1 MFITKKHLPR
11 RAVLKAAGVSLA
23 LPFLDA
29 MVPAGTALAQT
40 AAVPRLRTGFFYIPH
55 GAIMGNTSHGP
66 SLDKWTPSGS
76 GATFKLSPILASL
89 EPYKKYVSSFGN
101 LQNAATAG
109 SVHSFTPATWLSAT
123 RPDTGAPR
131 AHMATTLDQVIA
143 KIIGQETPLPSLEV
157 AAETTVQSAAGGGGY
172 YSTLSFR
179 DAESPLPMEPNPRK
193 VFLQLF
199 GEGDTPQERATI
211 NTRTSSL
218 LDLILEGTKSLKG
231 NLGNGDRAA
240 LDGYLESVREVER
253 RTQKAGAKDLSAL
266 TIPEAPVG
274 EQDAFAE
281 QVKLMFDLVA
291 LAYQA
296 DLTRVASY
304 IMAAEGTNRTVQP
317 HRYSGFLPS
326 RLTPRQRSDENRK
339 AGQDPDVAPR
349 AVCGLRQED
358 GGDARRSGI
367 AARSLDLHVRIEHEQ
382 QRPTRQL
389 PGAEHRGWRRQR
401 QDEARW
407 PAYRAAGAHAD
418 RESPPDAASE
428 GRCRTRRVRR
438 QHGHDRGGLRVMA
451 VSLNRRDVLKG
462 ALGVFATWTSS
473 RVLSAQQAFGGVRR
487 LTDQMTVV
495 DGGGSNVL
503 AFFTG
508 EGFVLVDGGAP
519 KSFEKV
525 MASLDANAKVNTLFN
540 THHHVDQTGNN
551 EMFSAGTKIVAHKRT
566 LEWMSADHWIQADD
580 RYEKARPKVARP
592 TETFLA
598 SGSLNTGRRADRLRV
613 PASGPYERRYLCPL
627 QECKRSGGGRR
638 GIAAARSRAR
648 LPDRSVDRRARGCDG
663 CPPDARE

>member
-1 MFITKKHLPR
+1 MFITKKHIPR

-29 MVPAGTALAQT
+29 MVPAGTVLAQT
-40 AAVPRLRTGFFYIPH
+40 AAVPKLRTGFFYIPH

-76 GATFKLSPILASL
+76 GATFTLSPILASL

-211 NTRTSSL
+211 NTRTNSL

-231 NLGNGDRAA
+231 SLGTGDRAV

-253 RTQKAGAKDLSAL
+253 RTQKAASKDLSAF

-274 EQDAFAE
+274 ELDAFAE

-304 IMAAEGTNRTVQP
+304 IMAAEGTNRTYN
-317 HRYSGFLPS
+317 HIGI
-326 RLTPRQRSDENRK
+326 
-339 AGQDPDVAPR
+339 PDSFHPVSHHAN
-349 AVCGLRQED
+349 
-358 GGDARRSGI
+358 
-367 AARSLDLHVRIEHEQ
+367 DLARIEKLAKIQTWHLEQ
-382 QRPTRQL
+382 FA
-389 PGAEHRGWRRQR
+389 GFIKKMAETPDGQGSLLDHSIFMYGSNMSNS
-401 QDEARW
+401 
-407 PAYRAAGAHAD
+407 D
-418 RESPPDAASE
+418 R
-428 GRCRTRRVRR
+428 
-438 QHGHDRGGLRVMA
+438 HD
-451 VSLNRRDVLKG
+451 NYPEPNI
-462 ALGVFATWTSS
+462 
-473 RVLSAQQAFGGVRR
+473 
-487 LTDQMTVV
+487 VV
-495 DGGGSNVL
+495 GGGNGKMRLGGQHVVL
-503 AFFTG
+503 PERTPIANLHLTLLQKVGVERDTFGDSTG
-508 EGFVLVDGGAP
+508 
-519 KSFEKV
+519 
-525 MASLDANAKVNTLFN
+525 T
-540 THHHVDQTGNN
+540 
-551 EMFSAGTKIVAHKRT
+551 I
-566 LEWMSADHWIQADD
+566 ADI
-580 RYEKARPKVARP
+580 
-592 TETFLA
+592 
-598 SGSLNTGRRADRLRV
+598 
-613 PASGPYERRYLCPL
+613 
-627 QECKRSGGGRR
+627 
-638 GIAAARSRAR
+638 
-648 LPDRSVDRRARGCDG
+648 
-663 CPPDARE
+663 